1 MAMMVVVVVFCIVRA
16 RVYVEAT
23 SARARW
29 RRQSIFISYGVLS
42 VCLTLLLLLL
52 LFLGGRAAL
61 FSPLF
66 FLFSFFLFYR
76 EPCKIRRNKLLR
88 KFQPVS
94 GWRIRG
100 GKRCEA
106 RRILERLHAC
116 LFLFFLFLGRYGRK
130 ILTIEVKSDN
140 YFGNLLFEAYDDS

>member
-1 MAMMVVVVVFCIVRA
+1 MFCIVCA

-42 VCLTLLLLLL
+42 VCLTLLL
-52 LFLGGRAAL
+52 GGRAAL
-61 FSPLF
+61 FF
-66 FLFSFFLFYR
+66 FLSFFLLFSFFLFYR

-106 RRILERLHAC
+106 RRILERL
-116 LFLFFLFLGRYGRK
+116 LVFSFFSFGGTYGCK

-140 YFGNLLFEAYDDS
+140 YFGNLLLEARTRSCYDDS